1 MSSVERFIHRLR
13 KAELQTI
20 HQFWLPGEPVHSSRQ
35 ELVNRVSDA
44 LQRGSGIEERVAR
57 LNRVQRELIVT
68 ILQNKQSQLETI
80 LLIEKL
86 ESRGISRIEVESSS
100 RMLVE
105 RGFIE
110 RERPEDQGDAPGRE
124 ILSVPDELAEHL
136 ERVLKIGDLP
146 VSPADQL
153 SQKRL
158 PFEID
163 FDGVDLETRIDE
175 LEDPQLE
182 KLVRVAALHRG
193 LADEETTGV
202 AAILDGEPLARSD
215 WRESLEDAGIGT
227 IGTVSLQ
234 DFGIVVHT
242 PCLVIFQEWIQRRAR
257 ADLNA
262 FGQPD
267 QELEAGVDLTIDIE
281 RVASRIEAAP
291 ARLTRGG
298 RVPKRLAESM
308 RSELA
313 LPRLADHLDGDAVQR
328 ALVLGLR
335 LGILENFADH
345 LRVHDDRLRNWR
357 KLDLLR
363 KSEILLQKFLD
374 ESQGDRWSFHQETLR
389 KILLDLLMEKKPEEW
404 ISLDALITSVV
415 STYVLELEEREV
427 RAALRQRREED
438 FAREKLQS
446 TFQRLG
452 TDLLY
457 WIVNR
462 LLLLGFCELGL
473 EGGRLAAFR
482 MTALGQEILGIPREP
497 RECRILVNPDFEI
510 MLFTEGLRGM
520 RLELELARFGQRIS
534 AERIRRYRVD
544 RESMRRG
551 ILTGLSVD
559 DVLEI
564 LEDAS
569 SHPVPDPVRV
579 AVRDWGR
586 DLDWVTAQPALVLN
600 GLRSERAQELRDLL
614 EEEGMPHENS
624 EDGAIVLTGSSVV
637 GRNGAPP
644 PALELLRERGWLVR
658 EDRGSSL
665 ELRSE
670 KRE

>member
-1 MSSVERFIHRLR
+1 
-13 KAELQTI
+13 
-20 HQFWLPGEPVHSSRQ
+20 
-35 ELVNRVSDA
+35 VNRVSDA

-234 DFGIVVHT
+234 DFGIVVRP

>member
-163 FDGVDLETRIDE
+163 FDGVDLDTRIDE

-234 DFGIVVHT
+234 DFGIVVRP

>member
-1 MSSVERFIHRLR
+1 M
-13 KAELQTI
+13 
-20 HQFWLPGEPVHSSRQ
+20 HSSRQ
-35 ELVNRVSDA
+35 ELMNRVSDA

-68 ILQNKQSQLETI
+68 ILQNKKSQLETI
-80 LLIEKL
+80 LLIERL

-110 RERPEDQGDAPGRE
+110 RERPEDQGSAPGRE
-124 ILSVPDELAEHL
+124 ILSVPDELAVHL
-136 ERVLKIGDLP
+136 ERVLEIGDLP

-163 FDGVDLETRIDE
+163 FDGVDLEIRIDE
-175 LEDPQLE
+175 LEDPQLAE
-182 KLVRVAALHRG
+182 LVRIAVLHRG

-227 IGTVSLQ
+227 IGNVSLQ
-234 DFGIVVHT
+234 DFGIVVRP

-257 ADLNA
+257 ADLKRS
-262 FGQPD
+262 GQPD

-281 RVASRIEAAP
+281 RVASRIEAGP

-313 LPRLADHLDGDAVQR
+313 LPRLVDHLDGDAVQR

-335 LGILENFADH
+335 LGVLENFADH

-363 KSEILLQKFLD
+363 KSQILLQKFLD
-374 ESQGDRWSFHQETLR
+374 ESQGERWSFHQETLR
-389 KILLDLLMEKKPEEW
+389 KILLDLLIEEKPEEW
-404 ISLDALITSVV
+404 ISLDALITCVV

-462 LLLLGFCELGL
+462 LLLLGICELGL

-482 MTALGQEILGIPREP
+482 MTALGQELLGIPREP
-497 RECRILVNPDFEI
+497 KECRILVNPDFEI

-520 RLELELARFGQRIS
+520 RLELELARFGQRVS

-586 DLDWVTAQPALVLN
+586 DLDWVTAQPALVLG

-614 EEEGMPHENS
+614 EEEEMPHVSS

>member
-234 DFGIVVHT
+234 DFGIVVRP